1 MVLPAQAAAVDN
13 LKKYVTGDCP
23 SDLFALFSL
32 GTGLAVD
39 VPLGIAASY

>member
-1 MVLPAQAAAVDN
+1 MVFPARAGAVDN
-13 LKKYVTGDCP
+13 FEKYVTGDYP